1 MNTRAVS
8 AARLALALQL
18 LSGAALAQPASPS
31 PAPPHYTAVRA
42 GKLIDPAT
50 GTVTTDQIILIKDRK
65 FEAIGPKV
73 AIPSGAEV
81 IDLTGLTVLPGLVDA
96 HNHLAITYKVMPE
109 RNNYYVTVIS
119 DSTPLRGDPGRVQ
132 RHPDARRGFHHRPR
146 HGEQRPLRG
155 HRAPAGHRG
164 GVDPRP
170 ADHQR
175 GHHHRQRRR
184 PVLAHA
190 GDGHR
195 EEGHLP
201 RVHRGGYPRRAGQG
215 GTAEHAVRREGH
227 QDLRRLQALGL
238 LGGRHQAGGRR
249 GREGRPEGGGPRA
262 DRGRCTP
269 GDRGRRLVHRPR
281 PRARRREPQ
290 ADGEAG
296 HLPRRNRDSPLPH
309 RPPDREGLQA
319 RRGRVS
325 GTPGRTR

>member
-1 MNTRAVS
+1 MLRVRPRAAGARARSPETDPMKTRAVS
-8 AARLALALQL
+8 AAHLALAL
-18 LSGAALAQPASPS
+18 SAARRCGARPARSSPS

-109 RNNYYVTVIS
+109 RNDYYVTVI
-119 DSTPLRGDPGRVQ
+119 RQHAAAGDPGRVQ
-132 RHPDARRGFHHRPR
+132 RHPDARRGLHHRPR

-164 GVDPRP
+164 GVDPR
-170 ADHQR
+170 AANHQR

-201 RVHRGGYPRRAGQG
+201 RVPRGGHPRRAGQG
-215 GTAEHAVRREGH
+215 GAAEHAVRGQGH

-238 LGGRHQAGGRR
+238 LGGRHQAGRS
-249 GREGRPEGGGPRA
+249 
-262 DRGRCTP
+262 
-269 GDRGRRLVHRPR
+269 PR
-281 PRARRREPQ
+281 PR
-290 ADGEAG
+290 
-296 HLPRRNRDSPLPH
+296 
-309 RPPDREGLQA
+309 RP
-319 RRGRVS
+319 V
-325 GTPGRTR
+325 